1 MPKKKSKAIVP
12 LFSNQKQGLLVLKAG
27 LEIGPTP
34 EEHAQDIYKSDYVL
48 SLEEEVKSLSHAKE
62 QIAYLKAFRDLLS
75 GQCFQK
81 TGPITII
88 HCSELWK
95 ANKCKYEE
103 CETRNEWLELFPT

>member
-1 MPKKKSKAIVP
+1 MPKKESTAIVP

-34 EEHAQDIYKSDYVL
+34 NEQAQDQYRKDHL
-48 SLEEEVKSLSHAKE
+48 MNLEEEIKSLSHAKE

-75 GQCFQK
+75 GQCFQID
-81 TGPITII
+81 TPITII

-95 ANKCKYEE
+95 ANKCRYEE
-103 CETRNEWLELFPT
+103 CETRKSWIELFPT